1 MNEDENIVE
10 KLMEKADRMLDRLT
24 EALTDEDDDALAAPL
39 MVYVTA
45 KFTAGILLGLQE
57 TTYDYE
63 IFDKYTIAVKELMS
77 TMGKDMRVQSI
88 KNKIAENE
96 KFIEKAKQVLAEKE
110 KKIAALEREYKQEA
124 RLRKL
129 HDDDDG
135 IVN

>member
-1 MNEDENIVE
+1 MDADENIVE
-10 KLMEKADRMLDRLT
+10 KLMEKADKMLDRLT

-63 IFDKYTIAVKELMS
+63 IFDKYTNAVKELMS

-96 KFIEKAKQVLAEKE
+96 KLIEKTKQILAERE
-110 KKIAALEREYKQEA
+110 KKIAALQREYKQEA
-124 RLRKL
+124 MLRKSYDE
-129 HDDDDG
+129 DDV
-135 IVN
+135 IN

>member
-10 KLMEKADRMLDRLT
+10 KLMEKADKMLDRLT

-96 KFIEKAKQVLAEKE
+96 KFIEKAKQVLAERK
-110 KKIAALEREYKQEA
+110 R
-124 RLRKL
+124 RLPLWNVSTSKRHGFGSCTMMTMVL
-129 HDDDDG
+129 
-135 IVN
+135 